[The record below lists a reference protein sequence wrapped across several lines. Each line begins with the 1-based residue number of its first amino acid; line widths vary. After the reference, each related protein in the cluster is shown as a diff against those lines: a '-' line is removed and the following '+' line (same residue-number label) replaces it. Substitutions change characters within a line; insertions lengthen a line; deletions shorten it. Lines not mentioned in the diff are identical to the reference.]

1 VKSKVN
7 LSTEAIKNALKT
19 NVNPTA
25 MKIGAKSFK
34 SLKDGRVLIEVGT
47 LAEIIL
53 LSTSIRDKCGEELE
67 VTVPKL
73 RKPRMITHNVPQDVT
88 IENLQEIILAQNP
101 ELGLYRGTSRL
112 DLRIGINED
121 SLK

>member
-1 VKSKVN
+1 MKSKVN